1 MVGLLLGIFLVGVER
16 GAREVF
22 PVYLTAALLLVVL
35 LVATRGLHLDGLMDA
50 CDGLFGGFD
59 AQRRLDIMRDSH
71 VGAFGVAGALAV
83 LLLKYGALVGLLGA
97 GGETSHWPR
106 YTWALLLFPALSR
119 WTMVL
124 ALTAFPYARSQGLGT
139 PFHQGSAAWGGLLA
153 AFLAIAA
160 AVLLGGIGGSAMF
173 VGVTIMALLAG
184 WSMIRMLGGL
194 TGDCYG
200 AINEMAESVALVVAV
215 GMLAQGWIE
224 PLPLLL
230 A

>member
-1 MVGLLLGIFLVGVER
+1 
-16 GAREVF
+16 
-22 PVYLTAALLLVVL
+22 
-35 LVATRGLHLDGLMDA
+35 
-50 CDGLFGGFD
+50 
-59 AQRRLDIMRDSH
+59 
-71 VGAFGVAGALAV
+71 
-83 LLLKYGALVGLLGA
+83 
-97 GGETSHWPR
+97 
-106 YTWALLLFPALSR
+106 
-119 WTMVL
+119 MVL